1 MNTLFAI
8 TLAQPWPWAVAQLGK
23 RLENRSW
30 TDPRLTPGAW
40 LALHGGKTPKESK
53 NKRFLEMTADVRW
66 LIRNSPGREFT
77 PETIDDFDFRD
88 WTAEEGIFAVC
99 QIEQIYKPFQ
109 ELEFPDSLAS
119 GWRARNQQGEEDQF
133 AWMLENV
140 NVFKSAV
147 KVPGKQG
154 LWPVTGDVLEQV
166 RVEVRILQAEKR
178 AA

>member
-1 MNTLFAI
+1 MTLLAI

-40 LALHGGKTPKESK
+40 LALHGGKTPKQGK
-53 NKRFLEMTADVRW
+53 NQRFLEMTDAVRW
-66 LIRNSPGREFT
+66 IIGESPGLELA

-99 QIEQIYKPFQ
+99 QIGRIYEPFQ
-109 ELEFPDSLAS
+109 KLELRYALQI
-119 GWRARNQQGEEDQF
+119 GWRARNAQGEEDQY

-140 NVFKSAV
+140 HVLKSAV

-166 RVEVRILQAEKR
+166 RAEVRILRTEKR
-178 AA
+178 SA